1 MRIVVTAGTG
11 TVGTQLVR
19 TLVERG
25 HKIRVLSRSQQ
36 NLNDPVPG
44 AEYVVAD
51 LGEPAPLAAALDGAD
66 AVYLLTPL
74 SPRETELGCTAVEA
88 AEQAGVGHVVF
99 QSIHDAAAAPHVPH
113 FRSKLDII
121 ERLKRSD
128 VPHTLISPNNFFQ
141 NDLWF
146 REPLTKHGVYP
157 QPFGAAGMSRIDVR
171 DIADA
176 AANALTGEV
185 AGGREYPLV
194 GPDVLTAE
202 ETARIWGRHLGRDV
216 VYAGDDLDAW
226 AAQAKAMMPEWLVDD
241 LRIMYAFFQQKG
253 LAASP
258 QDLDL
263 AREVLGREP
272 RSFDAFAAE
281 TAAAWQS

>member
-11 TVGTQLVR
+11 TVGTELVR
-19 TLVERG
+19 ALVERG
-25 HKIRVLSRSQQ
+25 QKVRVLSRSRQSV
-36 NLNDPVPG
+36 NDPVPG
-44 AEYVVAD
+44 AEYVAGD
-51 LGEPAPLAAALDGAD
+51 LAEPDPLPRAMKGAD
-66 AVYLLTPL
+66 GVYLLTPL
-74 SPRETELGCTAVEA
+74 DPQETQLGCAAVA
-88 AEQAGVGHVVF
+88 AAC
-99 QSIHDAAAAPHVPH
+99 SAAAPHVPH

-121 ERLKRSD
+121 ERLKQSGI
-128 VPHTLISPNNFFQ
+128 PYTLISPNNFFQ

-176 AANALTGEV
+176 AANVLTGDV

-226 AAQAKAMMPEWLVDD
+226 AGQAKAMMPDWLVDD
-241 LRIMYAFFQQKG
+241 LRIMYEFFQQKG

-258 QDLDL
+258 RDLDL

-272 RSFDAFAAE
+272 RSLDAFAAE
-281 TAAAWQS
+281 TAAAWKS